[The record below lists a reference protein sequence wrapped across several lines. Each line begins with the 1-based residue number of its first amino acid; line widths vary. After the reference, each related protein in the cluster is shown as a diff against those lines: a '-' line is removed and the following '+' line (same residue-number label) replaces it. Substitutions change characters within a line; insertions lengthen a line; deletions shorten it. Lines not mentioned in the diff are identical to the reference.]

1 MTLSRLNSDWEAF
14 DLLVKNMFN
23 HDSFFAPVT
32 SLKISHPVDVYEDV
46 VNGMLCIDVAGTG
59 LTKEDIELKITGDVL
74 DISYKKEQE
83 ELKLKSEVKDIYRGI
98 SRKSFQ
104 LAFKIPSKFNLGK
117 AEASMENGL
126 LHIYIPC
133 VEEVSQTK
141 TLTIN

>member
-1 MTLSRLNSDWEAF
+1 MTLSRLNSDFEAF

-32 SLKISHPVDVYEDV
+32 SLKINHPVDIYEDV

-59 LTKEDIELKITGDVL
+59 LTKKDIELKITGDVL

-83 ELKLKSEVKDIYRGI
+83 DLKFKSEVKDIYRGI

-104 LAFKIPSKFNLGK
+104 LAYKIPSKFNLGK

-126 LHIYIPC
+126 LHISIPYI
-133 VEEVSQTK
+133 EEENQTK